1 MKSKSYDFAPI
12 QDYLFANSVY
22 DKIINFNPN
31 ADLTILRN
39 LVVEAILQ
47 ANKIDLTRVLV
58 NNGENLSKGQRQII
72 LFLNLLCQHKEDF
85 IDESLSNIDEK
96 TKLAL
101 ELISY

>member
-1 MKSKSYDFAPI
+1 M
-12 QDYLFANSVY
+12 
-22 DKIINFNPN
+22 
-31 ADLTILRN
+31 
-39 LVVEAILQ
+39 
-47 ANKIDLTRVLV
+47 LV